1 MSSNIFL
8 SYLQNALTTVLIVS
22 AAPLLLAIFVGL
34 GIGLLQ
40 ALTQVQ
46 DQALPQAFKLIGIL
60 LIMIFG
66 GSLLAQP
73 VLHLATQVFEHFP
86 EWVH

>member
-1 MSSNIFL
+1 MSSDIYL
-8 SYLQNALTTVLIVS
+8 SYLQRALTTVLIVS
-22 AAPLLLAIFVGL
+22 AAPLLVAIIVGL

-60 LIMIFG
+60 LIMILAG
-66 GSLLAQP
+66 PLLAQP
-73 VLHLATQVFEHFP
+73 VLHLANQVFEHFP
-86 EWVH
+86 EWVR